1 MNQNNQ
7 DKTIQSE
14 HLPSKKKINNN
25 NNEVNSQDINQYF
38 EYMGYALKLAQEAFT
53 KAEVPVGA
61 ILVYQDQII
70 AQAHNQTEQKKS
82 ALAHA
87 ELLVLEEATQH
98 YGRWK
103 LIRDTTLFVT
113 LEPCSM
119 CAGALV
125 LSRIS
130 KVVYALADAKSG
142 ACGSVTNIVQ
152 NSMLNH
158 QLEVIAGIRQE
169 ESRELL
175 RNFFQWRRQ
184 NHMKTTTKYY
194 W

>member
-1 MNQNNQ
+1 
-7 DKTIQSE
+7 
-14 HLPSKKKINNN
+14 
-25 NNEVNSQDINQYF
+25 
-38 EYMGYALKLAQEAFT
+38 
-53 KAEVPVGA
+53 
-61 ILVYQDQII
+61 VYQDQII
-70 AQAHNQTEQKKS
+70 AQAHNQTEARKS

-87 ELLVLEEATQH
+87 ELLVLEEAARH
-98 YGRWK
+98 YGRWR

-130 KVVYALADAKSG
+130 KVVYALADPKSG
-142 ACGSVTNIVQ
+142 ACGSVVNLVQ
-152 NSMLNH
+152 KSMLNH
-158 QLEVIAGIRQE
+158 QLEVVAGIRQE
-169 ESRELL
+169 EARELL

-184 NHMKTTTKYY
+184 SHVKTTTRYY